1 MHARKRS
8 TWRNAGYFKRN
19 RSQHKQ
25 RTPILQVR
33 ARLSAL
39 WNLTLT
45 LSATKEYAEA
55 TGHLAN
61 MQSFQKVRG
70 GASNQSITTTIASC
84 GKRKQKQVGISKRRY
99 ECGGLIW
106 RGTYLRMPGTSTS
119 SASTKTGSR
128 MFTLRNVQK
137 GGHAQAGSV
146 RVCSRPAAAHRGSR
160 QART

>member
-1 MHARKRS
+1 MIGQVDRELFACKKAVYLAY
-8 TWRNAGYFKRN
+8 NAGYFKRN

-45 LSATKEYAEA
+45 LSATNEYAEA

-84 GKRKQKQVGISKRRY
+84 GKRKQKQVGISKRR
-99 ECGGLIW
+99 
-106 RGTYLRMPGTSTS
+106 
-119 SASTKTGSR
+119 
-128 MFTLRNVQK
+128 
-137 GGHAQAGSV
+137 
-146 RVCSRPAAAHRGSR
+146 
-160 QART
+160 